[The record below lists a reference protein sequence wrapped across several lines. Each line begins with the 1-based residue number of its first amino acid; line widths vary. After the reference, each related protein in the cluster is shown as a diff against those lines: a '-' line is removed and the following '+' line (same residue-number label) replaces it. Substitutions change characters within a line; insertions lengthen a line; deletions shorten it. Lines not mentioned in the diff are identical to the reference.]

1 MQNLQKIARKSLR
14 FVLGAGA
21 MVTSAACGGADIGGD
36 ERAGEPTNDVDSTIV
51 NGTPGG
57 GVGVVRLW
65 MTDGGG
71 SWSLCTGTVI
81 SSHRVLTA
89 GHCVDDWLTIRDGDG
104 DATFILQA
112 DLFAVAEYTEDGS
125 NWFCLHEPTST
136 TCPAWMPMH
145 VSRLGNGEAG
155 ADIGVVRFDDP
166 LEGIE
171 SSHFRGLSTG
181 NVSVGRTVEEW
192 GVGFTDAAGTG
203 GASVTPVMMRD
214 VVRTTSVTSTFIRT
228 SDSDSQICNGDSGGP
243 IFVGASD
250 LIVGVLSRFGSS
262 TVGECNAVN
271 AQPGWARITPAVI
284 AFINN
289 NRQGADALCT
299 ETIAGTGFHDCS

>member
-1 MQNLQKIARKSLR
+1 MKNLHKKAENALR
-14 FVLGAGA
+14 LVFGLGVMG
-21 MVTSAACGGADIGGD
+21 MSAACGGVDAVGD
-36 ERAGEPTNDVDSTIV
+36 EVLGEPTSEVDNSIV
-51 NGTPGG
+51 NGTPAG

-71 SWSLCTGTVI
+71 VWSLCTGTVI
-81 SSHRVLTA
+81 SDHRVLTA
-89 GHCVDDWLTIRDGDG
+89 GHCVDEWLTIRDGDG

-112 DLFAVAEYTEDGS
+112 DLFAVAEYTEDGA

-145 VSRLGNGEAG
+145 VSRLGNGEGG
-155 ADIGVVRFDDP
+155 ADIGVVRFVDP

-171 SSHFRGLSTG
+171 NNHFRGLSTG
-181 NVSVGRTVEEW
+181 NVRVGGTVEEW
-192 GVGFTDAAGTG
+192 GVGFTDSAGTAG
-203 GASVTPVMMRD
+203 SNVTPVMMRD

-228 SDSDSQICNGDSGGP
+228 SDSDSQICFGDSGGP

-262 TVGECNAVN
+262 IVGQCNAVN
-271 AQPGWARITPAVI
+271 AEPGWARITPAVI
-284 AFINN
+284 TFINN
-289 NRQGADALCT
+289 NRQGSDALCT
-299 ETIAGTGFHDCS
+299 ETIAGTGFHDCT